1 MGYGRKNKKI
11 PARVSRCCAER
22 LTEFRTGCFIRHH
35 VPDHQKIIDVFS
47 VCVKKIR
54 ALMASAVGLLPRLVM
69 AGLVPAIHAA
79 PPQQRGRP
87 RLSRRRRPMT
97 KNNGFGLA
105 ASLAPFRRVECV
117 DGRADPRN
125 KSGDGHDAF
134 RAAATANAVRAETRR
149 HIPACVPR
157 AEARS
162 IRLAWATTRA
172 SAAGVTPSIRRAWP
186 RLKGRTAMNFCF
198 ISLERPA
205 RAA

>member
-1 MGYGRKNKKI
+1 
-11 PARVSRCCAER
+11 
-22 LTEFRTGCFIRHH
+22 
-35 VPDHQKIIDVFS
+35 DHQKIIDVFP

-54 ALMASAVGLLPRLVM
+54 ALIASAVGLLPRLVM
-69 AGLVPAIHAA
+69 AGLVPAIHA

-134 RAAATANAVRAETRR
+134 RAAATANAVRAKTRR
-149 HIPACVPR
+149 HIPACDWRPD
-157 AEARS
+157 ARS

-172 SAAGVTPSIRRAWP
+172 SAAG
-186 RLKGRTAMNFCF
+186 
-198 ISLERPA
+198 
-205 RAA
+205 

>member
-1 MGYGRKNKKI
+1 MPLCRTSHG
-11 PARVSRCCAER
+11 
-22 LTEFRTGCFIRHH
+22 LRTGCFLGHPRSISRHSE
-35 VPDHQKIIDVFS
+35 IIETGP

-54 ALMASAVGLLPRLVM
+54 ALIASAVGLLPRLVM

-105 ASLAPFRRVECV
+105 ASLAPFQRVECV
-117 DGRADPRN
+117 DGRAEP
-125 KSGDGHDAF
+125 GHDAF
-134 RAAATANAVRAETRR
+134 RAAATANAVRAKTRR

-162 IRLAWATTRA
+162 IRLACATMSA

-198 ISLERPA
+198 ISLERPERPA
-205 RAA
+205 